1 MKKSSQA
8 SPAIVLNWIARILGI
23 LFAIFISLFALDV
36 FEPGV
41 PFGRILIA
49 LFMHLVPTY
58 IILILLWTAW
68 KRPLIGGLLFILAG
82 AAYPIMVRGED
93 LIAFL
98 LIGGIPA
105 LIGVLFLASHLLKP
119 AAAR

>member
-41 PFGRILIA
+41 PLGRILIA

-58 IILILLWTAW
+58 IVLILLWAAW

-82 AAYPIMVRGED
+82 AAYPIMARGED

-105 LIGVLFLASHLLKP
+105 LIGILFLAGHLLKP